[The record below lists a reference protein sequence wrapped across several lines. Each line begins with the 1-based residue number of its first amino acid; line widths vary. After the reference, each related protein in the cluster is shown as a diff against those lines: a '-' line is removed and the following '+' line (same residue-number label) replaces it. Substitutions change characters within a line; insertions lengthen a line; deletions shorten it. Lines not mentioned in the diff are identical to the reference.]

1 MYLKSN
7 QRNEKKGK
15 HNGGG
20 GHFITLSM
28 FGTVIEVRKK
38 LIKFVLIKNIYKK
51 SFF

>member
-1 MYLKSN
+1 M
-7 QRNEKKGK
+7 KKK
-15 HNGGG
+15 ANIMGGG

>member
-1 MYLKSN
+1 M
-7 QRNEKKGK
+7 KKK
-15 HNGGG
+15 ANIMGG